1 MGRYTGGFFFYQIFN
16 FLNFSSAYEKTD
28 VESFMEDNNEE
39 NTVPTHNRRKGKK
52 LMAALVKKKPL
63 IETEDE
69 ESYEDPK
76 DATHTFTAAAAH
88 FVSDPSN
95 IKTHPHY
102 QGRCKR

>member
-1 MGRYTGGFFFYQIFN
+1 M
-16 FLNFSSAYEKTD
+16 
-28 VESFMEDNNEE
+28 ESFLEDNNEE

-52 LMAALVKKKPL
+52 VMAALVKKKPL

-76 DATHTFTAAAAH
+76 DASHAVTVAAAH
-88 FVSDPSN
+88 FISDSSN
-95 IKTHPHY
+95 IKTLPHY